1 MKRSDAVKIIHEI
14 LEKDTYGFRDSMT
27 DEQIE
32 AIWMALSAL
41 DSPECMICGSCQRF
55 VDEDTEGDGW
65 CEEQTGRPTARIRC
79 AGIMS
84 EVI

>member
-55 VDEDTEGDGW
+55 VDKDTEGDG
-65 CEEQTGRPTARIRC
+65 
-79 AGIMS
+79 
-84 EVI
+84 

>member
-32 AIWMALSAL
+32 DGPERPGFTGVHDLWQLSAF
-41 DSPECMICGSCQRF
+41 C
-55 VDEDTEGDGW
+55 
-65 CEEQTGRPTARIRC
+65 
-79 AGIMS
+79 
-84 EVI
+84 

>member
-32 AIWMALSAL
+32 AIWMVLGAL

-65 CEEQTGRPTARIRC
+65 CEEHDRPANC
-79 AGIMS
+79 KDSVCGYY
-84 EVI
+84 E

>member
-32 AIWMALSAL
+32 AIWMAL

-65 CEEQTGRPTARIRC
+65 CEEHDRPANC
-79 AGIMS
+79 KDSVCGYY
-84 EVI
+84 E

>member
-32 AIWMALSAL
+32 AIWMALGAL

-65 CEEQTGRPTARIRC
+65 CEEHDRSANCKDSVCGYY
-79 AGIMS
+79 
-84 EVI
+84 E